1 MKNSLFKICPVIFLC
16 SFLDIGD
23 AIGQKFNSADPVS
36 PEKIYG
42 KLRSKHQTSLSSEIP
57 ARIENIRLRE
67 GNSFKKGTVL
77 VDLDCALIRA
87 QYEKL
92 EAIRKAAQSKMSI
105 EKRLLELNSTGELDV
120 KNAEAEMG
128 KVVADMRAGRVRL
141 SKCTIRAPF
150 SGRIVE
156 IKMGRHQF
164 AKVGV
169 EILKII
175 DDINLEI
182 VFMVPSKWVSW
193 LKPGYEFLYL
203 VDETS
208 KKYKAKVVQRGA
220 QIDSVS
226 RSILMIGATI
236 DRHPELIPGMSG
248 IIKFKSPIGG

>member
-1 MKNSLFKICPVIFLC
+1 M
-16 SFLDIGD
+16 
-23 AIGQKFNSADPVS
+23 
-36 PEKIYG
+36 
-42 KLRSKHQTSLSSEIP
+42 T
-57 ARIENIRLRE
+57 NIRELLIKSKYEQVKDVLERA
-67 GNSFKKGTVL
+67 GRIGKSKGIAVYAVGGL
-77 VDLDCALIRA
+77 VRDLLMDKALNDIDIVIVG
-87 QYEKL
+87 
-92 EAIRKAAQSKMSI
+92 EAIPFAK
-105 EKRLLELNSTGELDV
+105 LLAGELDV

-208 KKYKAKVVQRGA
+208 KKYKARVVQRGA

-226 RSILMIGATI
+226 RSILLIGTTI
-236 DRHPELIPGMSG
+236 GRHPELIPGMSG
-248 IIKFKSPIGG
+248 IIKFKPSAGL